1 MWAVFGSS
9 LFPNNAKSSL
19 LFSNRQKSCADLE
32 PGPAPA
38 KTHMRMGGYFLFGKF
53 QFCFRFLGEFK
64 VCFRKLDME
73 ADMLDKIIET
83 LDPKAQKHDQSRRQ
97 IDELKKLGLSFTDFS
112 PHRMTS
118 RFGLVISCLIFYE
131 VSSWQLIVHSLLGVI
146 PM

>member
-1 MWAVFGSS
+1 MDFSCG
-9 LFPNNAKSSL
+9 LFLVPVCFRSNAKSSL

-97 IDELKKLGLSFTDFS
+97 IDITQK
-112 PHRMTS
+112 MTYNS
-118 RFGLVISCLIFYE
+118 KAK
-131 VSSWQLIVHSLLGVI
+131 
-146 PM
+146 

>member
-53 QFCFRFLGEFK
+53 QFFLDFWGSLRF
-64 VCFRKLDME
+64 V
-73 ADMLDKIIET
+73 
-83 LDPKAQKHDQSRRQ
+83 
-97 IDELKKLGLSFTDFS
+97 
-112 PHRMTS
+112 
-118 RFGLVISCLIFYE
+118 FGS
-131 VSSWQLIVHSLLGVI
+131 
-146 PM
+146 

>member
-9 LFPNNAKSSL
+9 LFPNTAKSSL

-64 VCFRKLDME
+64 ICFRKLDME

-97 IDELKKLGLSFTDFS
+97 IDITQK
-112 PHRMTS
+112 MTYNS
-118 RFGLVISCLIFYE
+118 KAK
-131 VSSWQLIVHSLLGVI
+131 
-146 PM
+146 

>member
-64 VCFRKLDME
+64 ICFRKLDME
-73 ADMLDKIIET
+73 ADM
-83 LDPKAQKHDQSRRQ
+83 
-97 IDELKKLGLSFTDFS
+97 
-112 PHRMTS
+112 
-118 RFGLVISCLIFYE
+118 
-131 VSSWQLIVHSLLGVI
+131 
-146 PM
+146 

>member
-53 QFCFRFLGEFK
+53 QFFFRFLGKFK
-64 VCFRKLDME
+64 VWFRKLDME
-73 ADMLDKIIET
+73 ADMLDKIIENWT
-83 LDPKAQKHDQSRRQ
+83 RKRKSAIKAEHK
-97 IDELKKLGLSFTDFS
+97 
-112 PHRMTS
+112 
-118 RFGLVISCLIFYE
+118 
-131 VSSWQLIVHSLLGVI
+131 
-146 PM
+146 

>member
-1 MWAVFGSS
+1 MGWCASAQQLLQLHDHRGSLLVNKFVPCWCYCGLLVWAVFGSS

-97 IDELKKLGLSFTDFS
+97 IDITQK
-112 PHRMTS
+112 MTYNS
-118 RFGLVISCLIFYE
+118 KAK
-131 VSSWQLIVHSLLGVI
+131 
-146 PM
+146 